1 MRNNFYDWKV
11 SIETPMNKETLPPYF
26 IPEDCLS
33 YRMVENKLDKIPECY
48 LEGFKDEWCYDAY
61 NPEKPSRKFTI
72 EVPSKYLLFIIIH
85 KLKHAYPD
93 IKVNVEDDK
102 RTKEELTRDINIILE
117 NNGHSEYI
125 PNRFNEEKMCP
136 LMYIY
141 EILWR
146 TYYKIDGKSEID
158 FPVIDETVDNYVD
171 VIMKYPEIHE
181 EFLREEMMYN
191 SEPPYEDI

>member
-1 MRNNFYDWKV
+1 
-11 SIETPMNKETLPPYF
+11 
-26 IPEDCLS
+26 
-33 YRMVENKLDKIPECY
+33 
-48 LEGFKDEWCYDAY
+48 
-61 NPEKPSRKFTI
+61 
-72 EVPSKYLLFIIIH
+72 
-85 KLKHAYPD
+85 
-93 IKVNVEDDK
+93 
-102 RTKEELTRDINIILE
+102 
-117 NNGHSEYI
+117 
-125 PNRFNEEKMCP
+125 MCP